1 MNPYKFYGKI
11 NRWGGYLQGY
21 FGGFISIKTIEIDKH
36 RMRII
41 MKDDSVY
48 KISIVKEEKKK

>member
-21 FGGFISIKTIEIDKH
+21 LGGFISIKTIEINKH

-48 KISIVKEEKKK
+48 KVSIIKETK